1 MLKER
6 TEEFI
11 YAPKETLGI
20 FPTSVDINPTARCN
34 LACPIC
40 WGPDHRI
47 SDGLDTEQWS
57 RIIRFFADRG
67 TSGIIF
73 TGGEPL
79 LRKDLPE
86 LMSLSKKL
94 KMKVTLSTNALL
106 LSERHAE
113 TLPFVDEIGIPL
125 DGSDSKL
132 NEIIRRGT
140 PRAFDAS
147 LAALEFLE
155 SKHPDIHVTVRTVV
169 SRQNKDDIANIGSL
183 LTGKSRLFDRWKIY
197 QFAPVSIGLAHID
210 EHYISK
216 EDFDR
221 IISELNFPELN
232 ITVYPNEQRI
242 GRYVFVGPE
251 GNVFG
256 VDKHGN
262 YQVVANFLNN
272 SEADVLQG
280 IEEILDPN
288 QNKLRG
294 LG

>member
-6 TEEFI
+6 TEGFI
-11 YAPKETLGI
+11 CARKETLGV
-20 FPTSVDINPTARCN
+20 FPSSVDINPTARCN

-40 WGPDHRI
+40 WGPDHQI
-47 SDGLDTEQWS
+47 PDGLDTQQWS
-57 RIIRFFADRG
+57 QIIHFFANRG

-86 LMSLSKKL
+86 LMSLSNKL

-106 LSERHAE
+106 LLKRHAE
-113 TLPFVDEIGIPL
+113 VLPLVDEIGIPL

-132 NEIIRRGT
+132 NGIIRRGN

-147 LAALEFLE
+147 LSALELLAD
-155 SKHPDIHVTVRTVV
+155 KYPDIHVTVRTVV

-183 LTGKSRLFDRWKIY
+183 LIGKSALFDRWKIY
-197 QFAPVSIGLAHID
+197 QFTPVSIGLAHID
-210 EHYISK
+210 EHYVSR
-216 EDFDR
+216 EEFDR
-221 IISELNFPELN
+221 VVSELNFPELN
-232 ITVYPNEQRI
+232 ITAYPNEQRV

-262 YQVVANFLNN
+262 YQIVANFLND
-272 SEADVLQG
+272 SEADMLLG
-280 IEEILDPN
+280 IEKILDPD
-288 QNKLRG
+288 QNRLRG

>member
-1 MLKER
+1 MLKEA
-6 TEEFI
+6 EEFI
-11 YAPKETLGI
+11 CARKEVLGV
-20 FPTSVDINPTARCN
+20 FPSSVDINPTARCN

-40 WGPDHRI
+40 WGPDHQI
-47 SDGLDTEQWS
+47 PDGLNTQQWS
-57 RIIRFFADRG
+57 QVIRFFADRG

-86 LMSLSKKL
+86 LMNLSKKL

-106 LSERHAE
+106 LPKRHAE
-113 TLPFVDEIGIPL
+113 VLPFVDEIGIPL

-132 NEIIRRGT
+132 NGIIRRGT
-140 PRAFDAS
+140 PWAFDAS
-147 LAALEFLE
+147 LSALELLE
-155 SKHPDIHVTVRTVV
+155 AKYPNIHVTVRTVV

-183 LTGKSRLFDRWKIY
+183 LIGKSALFDRWKIY
-197 QFAPVSIGLAHID
+197 QFTPVSIGLAHID
-210 EHYISK
+210 EHYVSR
-216 EDFDR
+216 EEFDR
-221 IISELNFPELN
+221 VVSELNFPELN
-232 ITVYPNEQRI
+232 ITAYPNEQRV

-262 YQVVANFLNN
+262 YQIVANFLND
-272 SEADVLQG
+272 SEADMLLG
-280 IEEILDPN
+280 IEKILDPD
-288 QNKLRG
+288 QNRLRG